1 MSFWKRNQQE
11 QAQPKTNAMNK
22 SLHPVVY
29 VIENLKGYHHDLVQ
43 GEVESLHELSMVN
56 KSFGQVLEES
66 ERFRGTLEDFEQTF
80 SNINDVSGQF
90 ESVKDNI
97 SQSVVQ
103 AQNEVEELRNSSLVV
118 ETYFD
123 KMQETFETFQASLQ
137 EIKGCMNQIVSIA
150 DQTNILSINA
160 SIEAARAGEQGKGFA
175 VVAGE
180 VKKLSEEIK
189 DLVGTVDSSIGD
201 VESGASELSSS
212 IHTSHQALGES
223 LSKVDE
229 TYEMFDNI
237 TQAAEGATSVQTE
250 ISQVIDNSRMELQTV
265 CGFFEKMKE
274 QYQEVKQHINRVS
287 KMGTT
292 KSAMFEDIDNMM
304 SQIPPIIKDYEA

>member
-1 MSFWKRNQQE
+1 MSFWRKNQQE
-11 QAQPKTNAMNK
+11 QVQPKVIKTNK
-22 SLHPVVY
+22 SLHPIVY
-29 VIENLKGYHHDLVQ
+29 VIETLKDYHHDLVQ
-43 GEVESLHELSMVN
+43 GEVESLNELSMVN

-123 KMQETFETFQASLQ
+123 KMQETFETFEASLQ

-304 SQIPPIIKDYEA
+304 SQIPPIIKDYDA